1 MRDANKWVLAAIAA
15 AALGGC
21 SKPANDAD
29 NVIITDI
36 NNADPKD
43 IEAVPP
49 DESSGAPEDE
59 LTNDGDANGAD
70 QNATDNDGN

>member
-1 MRDANKWVLAAIAA
+1 MRDANKWVLAVFAA

-21 SKPANDAD
+21 GKPANDAD
-29 NVIITDI
+29 NVTITDI
-36 NNADPKD
+36 NNADPTD

-59 LTNDGDANGAD
+59 LTNADDANEAD